1 MIKYCLEKWDAN
13 KEKLRKVLS
22 GANLEAIEY
31 KDLVKMVVRYVLNDE
46 TAHNDEAIGYDH
58 CEWNWDRITQID
70 DGEYRGTLLYMIPRN
85 TYQPSEYDYLMAY
98 VNYGSCSGCDAL
110 QYLQS
115 IIYPNQTEK
124 NVNDFMTLCK
134 DILTSIIKPYNY
146 GWRYDERFDVC
157 EVEE

>member
-22 GANLEAIEY
+22 GENLEAIEY

-46 TAHNDEAIGYDH
+46 NEYDY
-58 CEWNWDRITQID
+58 ERWDYDRITEID
-70 DGEYRGTLLYMIPRN
+70 NGDYQGTLLYLIPKN
-85 TYQPSEYDYLMAY
+85 TFQPSEYDYLMAY

-115 IIYPNQTEK
+115 LIYPNQTEK

-146 GWRYDERFDVC
+146 GWRHDERFDVC

>member
-22 GANLEAIEY
+22 GENLEAIEY

-46 TAHNDEAIGYDH
+46 NEYDY
-58 CEWNWDRITQID
+58 ERWDYDRITEID
-70 DGEYRGTLLYMIPRN
+70 NGDYQGTLLYLIPKN
-85 TYQPSEYDYLMAY
+85 TFQPSEYDYLMAY

-115 IIYPNQTEK
+115 LIYPNHTEK

-146 GWRYDERFDVC
+146 GWRHDERFDVC